1 MINNLYKISGRG
13 ESRKSSSK
21 LIIDAQDNRDQ
32 RFSNMTSD
40 MFNEYKVKIQNLQKT
55 NQKLLEE
62 LEATNRNF
70 DAMNIKYDESQ
81 NLVKRLKDELLKLKS
96 KYSSTSNIENNET
109 NDNIIKMED
118 KIKSYQKRIDELLS
132 KNNLLEKKLAESKA
146 KINNIDNELKL
157 KNKNDNSINKL
168 NEDLKSAN
176 EKLLQENEILQNKV
190 KNIFTEY
197 SNSKREIIDLSKT
210 INELS
215 QEREKL
221 KTENKLMYNNLE
233 QARQKLMNEIL
244 EKEKFI
250 KQMKQ
255 KTNEDKELN
264 NKLKLYE
271 KQIEELKNELE
282 IEKNNNSFNE
292 MNIKNLMGEISTLKN
307 DKIWNKNKLK
317 IKSYVSCVFLRGKP
331 KKEQSFKFERQKLFI
346 DKKVNILNLFPF
358 EKKTKKIFEIENLD
372 LIGEIQ
378 IDILGKKK
386 NDTDL
391 KIQKKDFNKENE
403 KVSEISV
410 IFLQEPKKSDIIN
423 ENVKNVIINE
433 LNIFSTKN
441 YETITNIDTKLQTL
455 EAKIKN
461 SNEKINKFKQEIYD
475 YVIMKFNS
483 MKVEKQLLTDKNGQ
497 LTSEI
502 EINKRKADY
511 DMNQLKDEFQ
521 KKLAKKRE
529 KKLALKKQIEDL
541 QKTID
546 DMNKKKIDL
555 SEIKKLF
562 EFVSNICSRLN
573 LTFDN
578 LQMTFKCKSCNKINN
593 KLFCLPVC
601 GHSICSACLYEEN
614 EQSKKILKLRQCYQC
629 STEILRDEEIPE
641 NINLNDFVKRY
652 KYAKQQIESDLE
664 MMVKKIGAYINQ

>member
-1 MINNLYKISGRG
+1 MLNNLYKISGRG

-21 LIIDAQDNRDQ
+21 CIIDAQENRDQ
-32 RFSNMTSD
+32 RFSNLTSD
-40 MFNEYKVKIQNLQKT
+40 MFNEYKTKISNLQKT

-70 DAMNIKYDESQ
+70 DAMNIKYDEAQ
-81 NLVKRLKDELLKLKS
+81 NLIKRLKDELLKLKS
-96 KYSSTSNIENNET
+96 KSNSSILENSET
-109 NDNIIKMED
+109 DDNSIKMED

-132 KNNLLEKKLAESKA
+132 KNNLLEKKLSESKT
-146 KINNIDNELKL
+146 KISNIDNELKL
-157 KNKNDNSINKL
+157 KNKNDDTINKL
-168 NEDLKSAN
+168 NEDLKNAN
-176 EKLLQENEILQNKV
+176 EKLLKENEILQNKV

-197 SNSKREIIDLSKT
+197 SSSKREIIDLSRT
-210 INELS
+210 INELN

-244 EKEKFI
+244 DREKFM

-264 NKLKLYE
+264 NKIKEYE

-292 MNIKNLMGEISTLKN
+292 MNIKNLMDEINTLKN
-307 DKIWNKNKLK
+307 DKNWKNKLK
-317 IKSYVSCVFLRGKP
+317 IKSYVSCVYLRSKP
-331 KKEQSFKFERQKLFI
+331 KIDQYLKFERQKLFI
-346 DKKVNILNLFPF
+346 DKKVNILSLLSFGN
-358 EKKTKKIFEIENLD
+358 KKNNIGFDLENMD

-378 IDILGKKK
+378 FDLIGNGK
-386 NDTDL
+386 NDVDL
-391 KIQKKDFNKENE
+391 DIKKKDFNKENV
-403 KVSEISV
+403 KVSEISLKFV
-410 IFLQEPKKSDIIN
+410 HELKKSDGIN
-423 ENVKNVIINE
+423 EKVKNVIINE

-441 YETITNIDTKLQTL
+441 YEIISNIDTKLQTL
-455 EAKIKN
+455 ESKIKTT
-461 SNEKINKFKQEIYD
+461 NEKLNKFKQEIYD
-475 YVIMKFNS
+475 YVVMKFNS
-483 MKVEKQLLTDKNGQ
+483 LKVEKQLLTDKNGQ
-497 LTSEI
+497 LTSEL
-502 EINKRKADY
+502 EINKRKSEY
-511 DMNQLKDEFQ
+511 DMKQLKEEMQ
-521 KKLAKKRE
+521 KKLTKKHE

-562 EFVSNICSRLN
+562 EFVSNISSRLN

-578 LQMTFKCKSCNKINN
+578 LQMTFKCKSCNTINN
-593 KLFCLPVC
+593 KLYCLPVC

-614 EQSKKILKLRQCYQC
+614 SNPKILKLRQCYQC
-629 STEILRDEEIPE
+629 NTEILRDEEIPE

>member
-1 MINNLYKISGRG
+1 
-13 ESRKSSSK
+13 
-21 LIIDAQDNRDQ
+21 
-32 RFSNMTSD
+32 
-40 MFNEYKVKIQNLQKT
+40 
-55 NQKLLEE
+55 
-62 LEATNRNF
+62 
-70 DAMNIKYDESQ
+70 
-81 NLVKRLKDELLKLKS
+81 
-96 KYSSTSNIENNET
+96 
-109 NDNIIKMED
+109 
-118 KIKSYQKRIDELLS
+118 
-132 KNNLLEKKLAESKA
+132 
-146 KINNIDNELKL
+146 
-157 KNKNDNSINKL
+157 
-168 NEDLKSAN
+168 
-176 EKLLQENEILQNKV
+176 
-190 KNIFTEY
+190 
-197 SNSKREIIDLSKT
+197 
-210 INELS
+210 
-215 QEREKL
+215 
-221 KTENKLMYNNLE
+221 
-233 QARQKLMNEIL
+233 MNEIL

-378 IDILGKKK
+378 IDLLGKKK

-410 IFLQEPKKSDIIN
+410 IFLHEPKKSDIIN

-578 LQMTFKCKSCNKINN
+578 LQMTFKCKSCNKIDD
-593 KLFCLPVC
+593 KLYCLPNC
-601 GHSICSACLYEEN
+601 GHSICNSCLFEEN
-614 EQSKKILKLRQCYQC
+614 EQKNKKILKLNQCYQC
-629 STEILRDEEIPE
+629 NTDIHKNEEIPE